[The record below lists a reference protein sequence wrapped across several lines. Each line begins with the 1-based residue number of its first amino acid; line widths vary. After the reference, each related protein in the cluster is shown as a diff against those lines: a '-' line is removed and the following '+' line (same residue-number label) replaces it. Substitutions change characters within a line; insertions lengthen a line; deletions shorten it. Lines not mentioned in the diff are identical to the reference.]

1 MNDQHRAENRKR
13 SDGPEVPAHPSVLDS
28 VVVYAAGAVCRRRA
42 RVALPPNGRLRLTG
56 LPRVLDGRSLRAR
69 VLDGPPGTA
78 VTEARLEPVAELRS
92 RDELPEL
99 RRRLD
104 EAREHEHAVRERH
117 RLALATIAETAALRA
132 VPPPRRKDEPLR
144 RTPAD
149 AWLELAEFVDERLD
163 RLQRRAEELT
173 RDLEAAEHESA
184 VLADRLERSSTAE
197 PAHPVDTSATVLVTL
212 ASPAATATPGAAA
225 APGGSPADGSAPL
238 PGTAAL
244 PGTEALP
251 DAATPADTTSADGTP
266 ASTTPASTTPA
277 DGTAADAAAD
287 AAEIEL
293 ELEYGVPGARWVPAY
308 RLSYHQGADTGQLLL
323 RASVAQRT
331 GEDWTGVRLALSTAD
346 LDRRTDLPKL
356 RSLRIGRSQPVPPP
370 SGWRETPGGLADLF
384 TGYDAAGPRPAPERP
399 AVATAVVTAA
409 PPAPVTAAAPRAGHA
424 LDTEGP
430 DFLQAGFAGYGGPP
444 PPQPGGPL
452 PPPAVAPAPAPAA
465 PPPPAPAAPGGAPA
479 RARRASRPATRP
491 TLAAPAGD
499 ATAHFA
505 GYGGPG
511 GPDAGGAGA
520 EPAAQPSAEPFA
532 PLTPDAALLDYPA
545 LVLSGP
551 EQPAGRRGTLRTPTA
566 GRSTPARQH
575 SANVARSVAALPLP
589 RHAVPPRASAGSFD
603 HRFDAAAP
611 ADIPSDGTWHTVTI
625 GEIPLSVRP
634 EYVTVPSVEEKVY
647 STVVLANPTAQAVL
661 AGPVEVTVDGEF
673 LLTAALPTL
682 APGGTRRLGIG
693 VAESIE
699 VVRRTELREST
710 AGMLNNTTLLD
721 HRVHVELA
729 NRLGRPVTVEVRER
743 VPVASDADIRIE
755 ERADW
760 QAPASPA
767 PEYPPGTRLWRVELP
782 PGGRAELDGDFQ
794 IRIPAGKAIV
804 GGNRRN

>member
-92 RDELPEL
+92 RTELPEL
-99 RRRLD
+99 RRRLE

-117 RLALATIAETAALRA
+117 RLALATIAETAALHA
-132 VPPPRRKDEPLR
+132 VPPPRREDEPLR

-163 RLQRRAEELT
+163 RLQQRAEELT

-197 PAHPVDTSATVLVTL
+197 PAHPVETSATVLVTL
-212 ASPAATATPGAAA
+212 ATPDAAA
-225 APGGSPADGSAPL
+225 APDGSPPDGSPLDGGAPLPDATAL

-244 PGTEALP
+244 PN
-251 DAATPADTTSADGTP
+251 AAT
-266 ASTTPASTTPA
+266 
-277 DGTAADAAAD
+277 TAAAATTTVTTTAD

-370 SGWRETPGGLADLF
+370 SGWRETPGGLSDLF
-384 TGYDAAGPRPAPERP
+384 TGYDAAGPRPTPERP
-399 AVATAVVTAA
+399 AAVTAVPP
-409 PPAPVTAAAPRAGHA
+409 PPAPVTARAPRAGVA
-424 LDTEGP
+424 PEADGP
-430 DFLQAGFAGYGGPP
+430 DFLQVGFAGYGGPP

-452 PPPAVAPAPAPAA
+452 PPPAAAPAPAPFAS
-465 PPPPAPAAPGGAPA
+465 PPPAPAAPGGIPA
-479 RARRASRPATRP
+479 RARRASRPAARAS
-491 TLAAPAGD
+491 LAAPA
-499 ATAHFA
+499 AE
-505 GYGGPG
+505 
-511 GPDAGGAGA
+511 AGGAGA
-520 EPAAQPSAEPFA
+520 EPAAEQFAEPFA

-551 EQPAGRRGTLRTPTA
+551 EQPAARRGTLRTPTA
-566 GRSTPARQH
+566 GRPTPARQH

-721 HRVHVELA
+721 HRVHLELA

-760 QAPASPA
+760 HAPANPA

-782 PGGRAELDGDFQ
+782 PGGRAELDAGFQ